1 MTYLFHYWYSLCSD
15 TGRFTSD
22 AYQTI
27 REYLQTNVIGI
38 INYYINK
45 RLSDCSTWVNDKEDD
60 VLMNMESIYW
70 ELYYVGCIS
79 RFQYESTV
87 KEIIKLFDD
96 LNKQYMNE
104 YRRMSTMR
112 MTGMVNEDVVLTV
125 ATYECKLAWLINLI
139 GSILK
144 GEKFTSSQMEKGEE
158 ILDAELCKRVFSL
171 NHSISY
177 RVNSVRA
184 VSGLLNRLIIR
195 GWILD

>member
-1 MTYLFHYWYSLCSD
+1 M
-15 TGRFTSD
+15 
-22 AYQTI
+22 
-27 REYLQTNVIGI
+27 IGI

-112 MTGMVNEDVVLTV
+112 MTGMVNEDVLLTV

-184 VSGLLNRLIIR
+184 VSGLSNRLIIR